1 MSAEKISLAQ
11 RMARSLM
18 DAKRPLIVSGM
29 GSGTEEIIHAAANVA
44 WALCRNGHPAQLCFA
59 VPECNTLGSGLMGGG
74 HLSEAFRLAEE
85 GRADTVIILEN
96 DLHQREDAARV
107 EAFLN
112 SCAHVIVIDHLS
124 TRTTSSAEV
133 VIPCGTFAE
142 SDGTLINNEGRA
154 QRFFRVFAADE
165 NIQESWRWMRDLMVS
180 SRRPVKWKSLD
191 ELILSMAE
199 ALPVFAP
206 VKEISPVS
214 GFRIAGQK
222 IPRQPHR
229 YSGRTAMHADI
240 SVHESR
246 PPDDPDSPLS
256 FSMEGYQ
263 GVPPS
268 SLIQR
273 FWYPAW
279 NSVQALNKF
288 QKEVGGAL
296 RGGDPGKRLIEPAGE
311 GEPLYFDKIPGAFEP
326 RENEV
331 FVVPLYHI
339 FGSEELSILSP
350 GIAERAPVPYV
361 AMNPED
367 AERLLAEDGRRV
379 EVTIARVVCV
389 LPVVKKVSLPRGIA
403 GIPAGLPGLERVTLP
418 EWGRIRGK
426 RDE

>member
-1 MSAEKISLAQ
+1 
-11 RMARSLM
+11 
-18 DAKRPLIVSGM
+18 
-29 GSGTEEIIHAAANVA
+29 
-44 WALCRNGHPAQLCFA
+44 
-59 VPECNTLGSGLMGGG
+59 
-74 HLSEAFRLAEE
+74 
-85 GRADTVIILEN
+85 
-96 DLHQREDAARV
+96 
-107 EAFLN
+107 
-112 SCAHVIVIDHLS
+112 
-124 TRTTSSAEV
+124 
-133 VIPCGTFAE
+133 
-142 SDGTLINNEGRA
+142 
-154 QRFFRVFAADE
+154 
-165 NIQESWRWMRDLMVS
+165 
-180 SRRPVKWKSLD
+180 
-191 ELILSMAE
+191 
-199 ALPVFAP
+199 
-206 VKEISPVS
+206 
-214 GFRIAGQK
+214 
-222 IPRQPHR
+222 
-229 YSGRTAMHADI
+229 
-240 SVHESR
+240 
-246 PPDDPDSPLS
+246 
-256 FSMEGYQ
+256 
-263 GVPPS
+263 
-268 SLIQR
+268 
-273 FWYPAW
+273 
-279 NSVQALNKF
+279 LNKF